1 MILAENDIGFL
12 LFDGN
17 ELTVGSKI
25 GDPPKLRLTSPINSD
40 GGGGG
45 CVSYNASRQAGVVC
59 DGHQQTELAMD
70 RVEQAEA
77 VRGQLGNYTAERNF
91 LVSDASGDGAD
102 GMHKPLAFTYDEV
115 TRDMLGLQVGG
126 TAGSNMRSPQGRM
139 SMELQEDGN
148 LVVYRT
154 DVTPWKAV
162 WSIWTGLIP

>member
-1 MILAENDIGFL
+1 M
-12 LFDGN
+12 
-17 ELTVGSKI
+17 
-25 GDPPKLRLTSPINSD
+25 
-40 GGGGG
+40 
-45 CVSYNASRQAGVVC
+45 
-59 DGHQQTELAMD
+59 
-70 RVEQAEA
+70 
-77 VRGQLGNYTAERNF
+77 RGQLGNYTAERNF

-148 LVVYRT
+148 LVVYDT
-154 DVTPWKAV
+154 SVLPWKAV